1 MNPELLSS
9 GLLRYVVFLFST
21 TCHEAAHAYVAKRGG
36 DPTAFEGGQV
46 SLNPLPH
53 IKREPFGMVVL
64 PLLSL
69 LTSGAMI
76 GWASAPFNPAWQ
88 RAYPRRA
95 AMMALAGPL
104 ANFTI
109 AIIAGILL
117 RIGIVTGF
125 FLQGEGLLGIANFL
139 DICFKLNLLL
149 GIFNLLPFPPFDGY
163 GVLGFFTAGSGAE
176 KWENL
181 RLRLS
186 QFSFIGLLV
195 GWQVIRYIYPVVEN
209 AAMGVFFAGLR

>member
-1 MNPELLSS
+1 MNP
-9 GLLRYVVFLFST
+9 VVV
-21 TCHEAAHAYVAKRGG
+21 TCVDAHAWVAKKGG

-46 SLNPLPH
+46 SLNPIPH

-95 AMMALAGPL
+95 ALMALAGPM
-104 ANFTI
+104 ANFLI
-109 AIIAGILL
+109 VIIAGVLL
-117 RIGIVTGF
+117 RIGLSSGAF
-125 FLQGEGLLGIANFL
+125 SGSEMMLGVGTFL
-139 DICFKLNLLL
+139 DICFRLNLLL

-163 GVLGFFTAGSGAE
+163 GVLGFFTGGSGAE
-176 KWENL
+176 RWENL
-181 RLRLS
+181 RIRLS

-195 GWQVIRYIYPVVEN
+195 GWQAIQYVYPSVLAV
-209 AAMGVFFAGLR
+209 AQGVLVAGLR